1 MSVSSY
7 ELNSFELN
15 QQARHTPWPVLP
27 LLALS
32 IALSLNGCG
41 STKQA
46 RSVTA
51 SGFLGDYSQL
61 KPGTGTADDPLLI
74 YANPTADCRQYKSL
88 LIDPVTL
95 WAKADGSSFAALE
108 PADRNMLTSEFEK
121 ALREAAAKGGYP
133 VVTGPGPDVMRIR
146 AALTEA
152 EKSNVMMKEV
162 SIVAPYASGAATVW
176 AEAKGQALF
185 TGDAAFEVEVLDS
198 VTGERLYA
206 AADKRVG
213 KMDPRNYHSWDDV
226 KDAIKVWSER
236 GVKRLTN
243 CRTTGS
249 FALTPKEKSF
259 SDKVDKY
266 MP

>member
-1 MSVSSY
+1 MPSY
-7 ELNSFELN
+7 FP
-15 QQARHTPWPVLP
+15 TPPPACKAAFP
-27 LLALS
+27 LLAL
-32 IALSLNGCG
+32 ALAASLAGCG

-51 SGFLGDYSQL
+51 SGFLGDYSAL
-61 KPGTGTADDPLLI
+61 RKGAANADDPLLI
-74 YANPTADCRQYKSL
+74 YTNPQADCRQYKSL

-95 WAKADGSSFAALE
+95 WAKADGSSFAKLE
-108 PADRNMLTSEFEK
+108 PADRAFLTGETEK

-133 VVTGPGPDVMRIR
+133 VVEQPGPGVMHIR

-162 SIVAPYASGAATVW
+162 SILAPYASGAATVY
-176 AEAKGQALF
+176 AASKGQALF
-185 TGDAAFEVEVLDS
+185 TGDAAFEVEVTDS
-198 VTGERLYA
+198 VSGERLYA

-226 KDAIKVWSER
+226 KDAIKIWSER
-236 GVKRLTN
+236 GVKRLTH
-243 CRTTGS
+243 CRQTGS
-249 FALTPKEKSF
+249 FALTPQEKSF
-259 SDKVDKY
+259 SDKMDNY

>member
-1 MSVSSY
+1 MPLSSCK
-7 ELNSFELN
+7 LKPQGNHGKTLVFLMLTFS
-15 QQARHTPWPVLP
+15 
-27 LLALS
+27 LAL
-32 IALSLNGCG
+32 ALAGCG

-61 KPGTGTADDPLLI
+61 RKGGENADDPLLI
-74 YANPTADCRQYKSL
+74 YSNTAADCRKYKSI

-95 WAKADGSSFAALE
+95 WAKADGSSFPTLE
-108 PADRNMLTSEFEK
+108 PADRTMLVNEFDK
-121 ALREAAAKGGYP
+121 ALRESAAKGGFP
-133 VVTGPGPDVMRIR
+133 VADAPGPDVMRIR

-152 EKSNVMMKEV
+152 EKSNVMMKEISV
-162 SIVAPYASGAATVW
+162 IAPYASGAATVW

-185 TGDAAFEVEVLDS
+185 TGDAAFEVEALDS

-213 KMDPRNYHSWDDV
+213 KMDPRNYHTWDDV
-226 KDAIKVWSER
+226 KDSIKVWAER
-236 GVKRLTN
+236 GVKRLAN
-243 CRTTGS
+243 CRATGS
-249 FALTPKEKSF
+249 FALTPKEKSLG
-259 SDKVDKY
+259 DKVDKY

>member
-1 MSVSSY
+1 MKLSS
-7 ELNSFELN
+7 LRL
-15 QQARHTPWPVLP
+15 HGLP
-27 LLALS
+27 GHPQRAILAMLALAF
-32 IALSLNGCG
+32 ALASSGCG

-51 SGFLGDYSQL
+51 SGFLGDYSAL
-61 KPGTGTADDPLLI
+61 RKGGESAGAPLLI
-74 YANPTADCRQYKSL
+74 YSNTAADCRKYKSIL
-88 LIDPVTL
+88 LDPVTL
-95 WAKADGSSFAALE
+95 WAKADGSSFAQLE
-108 PADRNMLTSEFEK
+108 PADRTMLVNEFDK
-121 ALREAAAKGGYP
+121 ALREAAAKGGFP
-133 VVTGPGPDVMRIR
+133 LAAAPGPDVMRIR

-152 EKSNVMMKEV
+152 EKSNVMMKEISV
-162 SIVAPYASGAATVW
+162 VAPYASGAATVW

-226 KDAIKVWSER
+226 KDSIKVWGER
-236 GVKRLTN
+236 GVKRLAN
-243 CRTTGS
+243 CRATGS
-249 FALTPKEKSF
+249 FALTPEEKSF

>member
-1 MSVSSY
+1 MPLFKSCYKDEASQS
-7 ELNSFELN
+7 
-15 QQARHTPWPVLP
+15 RWPVLP
-27 LLALS
+27 ILAFGCALAL
-32 IALSLNGCG
+32 AGCG

-61 KPGTGTADDPLLI
+61 KPAPGNSDDPLLI
-74 YANPTADCRQYKSL
+74 YINPTADCKKYKSIL
-88 LIDPVTL
+88 VEPVSL
-95 WAKADGSSFAALE
+95 WAKADGSSFAKLE
-108 PADRNMLTSEFEK
+108 PADRTWLVT
-121 ALREAAAKGGYP
+121 EAAKTLSEAVAKAGYP
-133 VVTGPGPDVMRIR
+133 EASQPGSDVLRLR

-152 EKSNVMMKEV
+152 EKSNVMMKEA
-162 SIVAPYASGAATVW
+162 SILAPYVSGAATVW
-176 AEAKGQALF
+176 AEGKGQALF
-185 TGDAAFEVEVLDS
+185 TGDAAFEVEATDS

-226 KDAIKVWSER
+226 KDSLKVWGER
-236 GVKRLTN
+236 GVKRLTH
-243 CRTTGS
+243 CRESGS